1 MSGRSE
7 DLGTYQM
14 LWDCPYCGNE
24 KLLGLDHRHCPA
36 CGAPQD
42 PERRYFPADADKVA
56 VADHRY
62 TGADVVCPS
71 CSKPASNE
79 AEFCGSCGT
88 PLSEAAAA
96 RTRKDIVH
104 EAGESVSDSAKAARD
119 EFGGKAPPPAAPPP
133 KKGGPSIALL
143 AVGLLLLVGCAGILT
158 LFFWK
163 TPATVE
169 VTGHQWER
177 TIEVEEYKAVTES
190 DWKEDVPSGATNVSC
205 SKEKKGTKKV
215 EDGEECKVRKKDQG
229 DGTFKEVK
237 ECTPKYR
244 SEPTYGEKCSYRIE
258 KWTTAKTEKASGK
271 GKDGVKWPTVRAS
284 GKQREGRKDETYTVL
299 LKEKKGGDTHDCAVP
314 LKVWQKLDKGDV
326 VEAKKRMTGGLD
338 CGSVR

>member
-14 LWDCPYCGNE
+14 LWDCPYCGND

-42 PERRYFPADADKVA
+42 PERRYFPSDEDKVA

-62 TGADVVCPS
+62 TGADVVCPA
-71 CSKPASNE
+71 CSKPTSNQ
-79 AEFCGSCGT
+79 AEFCGSCGS

-96 RTRKDIVH
+96 RTRKDVVH
-104 EAGESVSDSAKAARD
+104 AEGESVEDSARAARD
-119 EFGGKAPPPAAPPP
+119 EFAGKAPPPAPPP
-133 KKGGPSIALL
+133 RKKGRSLIGV
-143 AVGLLLLVGCAGILT
+143 AVVAVLIIGCAGLLT
-158 LFFWK
+158 MLLWK
-163 TPATVE
+163 KPATVQ
-169 VTGHQWER
+169 VTGHAWER
-177 TIEVEEYKAVTES
+177 TVEVEEYKAVTES
-190 DWKEDVPSGATNVSC
+190 DWKEDVPSGATDVSC
-205 SKEKKGTKKV
+205 KKEKKGTKKV
-215 EDGEECKVRKKDQG
+215 ADGETCKVRKKDQG

-237 ECTPKYR
+237 ECEPSYR
-244 SEPTYGEKCSYRIE
+244 SEPTYGQRCSYRIE

-326 VEAKKRMTGGLD
+326 VDAKKRLTGGLD
-338 CGSVR
+338 CSSVR